1 MEIRSIGL
9 GNQITKIESIHF
21 KGVGNVL
28 MVLPKLNG
36 DRVTLEIPPQKLRLN
51 GQSIE
56 IFEINTV
63 IRGRI
68 GEWMELG
75 GGTQKRKG
83 SEALIGNSTATH
95 NAESLKIF
103 FK

>member
-1 MEIRSIGL
+1 MEVRSIGL
-9 GNQITKIESIHF
+9 GNQITKIESIYF
-21 KGVGNVL
+21 KDVGNVL

-36 DRVTLEIPPQKLRLN
+36 DQVTLEIPPQKLRLN

-68 GEWMELG
+68 GEWMVLG
-75 GGTQKRKG
+75 GGLR
-83 SEALIGNSTATH
+83 
-95 NAESLKIF
+95 NARGRRR
-103 FK
+103 

>member
-1 MEIRSIGL
+1 MEVRSIGL

-21 KGVGNVL
+21 KGVGTVL

-36 DRVTLEIPPQKLRLN
+36 DQVTLEIPPQKLRLN
-51 GQSIE
+51 RQSIE

-68 GEWMELG
+68 GEWME
-75 GGTQKRKG
+75 
-83 SEALIGNSTATH
+83 
-95 NAESLKIF
+95 
-103 FK
+103 

>member
-1 MEIRSIGL
+1 MEVRSIGL

-21 KGVGNVL
+21 KGVSNVL

-36 DRVTLEIPPQKLRLN
+36 DQVTLEIPPQKLRLN

-68 GEWMELG
+68 GEWMVLG
-75 GGTQKRKG
+75 GGLRNVRG
-83 SEALIGNSTATH
+83 RSR
-95 NAESLKIF
+95 
-103 FK
+103 